1 MGMRRMDYDNQLS
14 ELERRYNEKKAE
26 YIRRS
31 SERDVYLKQKKEL
44 RDFCRLEELEIE
56 KLEKVVILLKKTSE
70 YAREQTKKQIER
82 LVTNCLR
89 FVFENDVSFEIEFR
103 DTKTNLADFYVV
115 DKYEDYLIK
124 TDPETSRGGGI
135 VDIVALALRIAFIQ
149 TGQPISEGPIIL
161 DEPAKHVSNEYIDK
175 VSDFI
180 KKLSE
185 NFHRQVIMVTHSQ
198 NLSAIGD
205 RAFRVE
211 KINSSSE
218 VTLLE

>member
-1 MGMRRMDYDNQLS
+1 MTDY
-14 ELERRYNEKKAE
+14 RKKLKDLTAVFDHKKSI
-26 YIRRS
+26 YIKKC
-31 SERDVYLKQKKEL
+31 SERDIYLQQKNAL
-44 RDFCRLEELEIE
+44 QDTRRCEELEIE

-70 YAREQTKKQIER
+70 YAREQTKQQIER

-89 FVFENDVSFEIEFR
+89 FVFENEVSFEIEFR
-103 DTKTNLADFYVV
+103 ETKTNMADFYVI
-115 DKYEDYLIK
+115 DKYGDYYVK

-149 TGQPISEGPIIL
+149 TGQPISDGPIIL

-175 VSDFI
+175 VSEFI

-185 NFHRQVIMVTHSQ
+185 SFHRQVIMVTHSQ

-205 RAFRVE
+205 RSFRIE
-211 KINSSSE
+211 KKDSGSQ

>member
-1 MGMRRMDYDNQLS
+1 MSIYNKKNTLQETRR
-14 ELERRYNEKKAE
+14 
-26 YIRRS
+26 
-31 SERDVYLKQKKEL
+31 
-44 RDFCRLEELEIE
+44 CEELEIE

-70 YAREQTKKQIER
+70 YAREQTKQQIER

-89 FVFENDVSFEIEFR
+89 FVFENEVSFEIEFR
-103 DTKTNLADFYVV
+103 ETKTNFADFYVI
-115 DKYEDYLIK
+115 DKYGDYHVK

-135 VDIVALALRIAFIQ
+135 VDIVALALRVAFIQ

-175 VSDFI
+175 VSEFI

-185 NFHRQVIMVTHSQ
+185 SFQRQVIMVTHSQ

-205 RAFRVE
+205 RSFRIE
-211 KINSSSE
+211 KKDSGSQ